1 MGKRSLGTLLELGS
15 EGDMGIGDMAQLYAV
30 YPYASAWKRVA
41 QDFMPA
47 ADILLRM
54 SSDVLVGSK
63 PSSCSPGQCTRLQQ
77 ITDYMLMKKTMR
89 LCVAVLLVAAAALLV
104 VYRAVNRVPSADL
117 PQYEQVYRIF
127 EDGGCLSCHSAD
139 PELPFYTKL
148 PVAGKI
154 VMKDVDSGYRA
165 YDIRPFMDALKV
177 NGEVSEVDLAKIEKV
192 VLDDRMP
199 MPKYY
204 LVHWGSSLTAAKR
217 DIVLDWIRNERIA
230 MHSDALPENRAAE
243 PVRPIDQVVEVD
255 AAKAELGFAL
265 FHDPRLSVDNT
276 VSCATCHALETAG
289 VDNHQYSHGV
299 DDQLGGVN
307 APTVYNAVYN
317 FVQFWD
323 GRAKTLADQAAGPPL
338 NPVEMASPSF
348 DDIIAKLEADK
359 SFAKAFKAV
368 YPEGITEAT
377 ITDAIEEFERTLI
390 TPNSRFDKWLRGDDS
405 AITADELEGYDLFKK
420 YDCAT
425 CHVGKNL
432 GGQSYELMGL
442 RRHYF
447 ADRGMEL
454 TIEDNGRYKE
464 TQLERD
470 RHRFKVPGLRNVEH
484 TWPYYHDGTRETL
497 EDAVRDMGRY
507 QSGVELADA
516 EVNKIT
522 AFLKTL
528 TGEYQ
533 GKLLT
538 NDTSRDVIH
547 DHDHEH

>member
-1 MGKRSLGTLLELGS
+1 
-15 EGDMGIGDMAQLYAV
+15 
-30 YPYASAWKRVA
+30 
-41 QDFMPA
+41 
-47 ADILLRM
+47 
-54 SSDVLVGSK
+54 
-63 PSSCSPGQCTRLQQ
+63 
-77 ITDYMLMKKTMR
+77 MKKLIR
-89 LCVAVLLVAAAALLV
+89 WCAVLLLVAAAVMVV

-127 EDGGCLSCHSAD
+127 EDGGCLSCHSSD
-139 PELPFYTKL
+139 PELPFYAEL

-154 VMKDVDSGYRA
+154 VMQDIDSGYRA
-165 YDIRPFMDALKV
+165 YDMRPFMESLKAD
-177 NGEVSEVDLAKIEKV
+177 GEFSAVDLAKIEKV

-204 LVHWGSSLTAAKR
+204 LVHWGSSLTPAKR
-217 DIVLDWIRNERIA
+217 QIVLDWIRKERIEMYA
-230 MHSDALPENRAAE
+230 DGLPEDRAAE
-243 PVRPIDQVVEVD
+243 PVRPIDKYIEVD
-255 AAKAELGFAL
+255 PAKVALGFAL

-299 DDQLGGVN
+299 NDQLGGVN

-323 GRAKTLADQAAGPPL
+323 GRAATLAAQAAGPPL

-348 DDIIAKLEADK
+348 DDIIAKLQADK
-359 SFAKAFKAV
+359 DFSKAFKAV
-368 YPEGITEAT
+368 YPDGLTEAN

-390 TPNSRFDKWLRGDDS
+390 TPNSRFDKWLLGDDS
-405 AITADELEGYDLFKK
+405 ALTADELEGYELFKQ

-425 CHVGKNL
+425 CHVGQNL

-442 RRHYF
+442 RKHYF
-447 ADRGMEL
+447 ADRGLEL
-454 TIEDNGRYKE
+454 TVEDNGRFKE
-464 TQLERD
+464 TQAERD

-497 EDAVRDMGRY
+497 EEAVRDMGIY
-507 QSGVELADA
+507 QSGVELTSD
-516 EVNKIT
+516 EVDKIT

-538 NDTSRDVIH
+538 NNISRDVIH

>member
-1 MGKRSLGTLLELGS
+1 
-15 EGDMGIGDMAQLYAV
+15 
-30 YPYASAWKRVA
+30 
-41 QDFMPA
+41 
-47 ADILLRM
+47 
-54 SSDVLVGSK
+54 
-63 PSSCSPGQCTRLQQ
+63 
-77 ITDYMLMKKTMR
+77 MKKLIR
-89 LCVAVLLVAAAALLV
+89 WCAVLLLVAAAVMVV

-117 PQYEQVYRIF
+117 PQYEQVYKIF
-127 EDGGCLSCHSAD
+127 EDGGCLSCHSSE
-139 PELPFYTKL
+139 PELPFYAEL

-154 VMKDVDSGYRA
+154 VMQDIDSGYRA
-165 YDIRPFMDALKV
+165 YDMRPFMESLKAD
-177 NGEVSEVDLAKIEKV
+177 GEFSAVDLAKIEKV

-204 LVHWGSSLTAAKR
+204 LVHWGSSLTPAKR
-217 DIVLDWIRNERIA
+217 QIVLDWIRKERIEMYA
-230 MHSDALPENRAAE
+230 DGLPEDRAAE
-243 PVRPIDQVVEVD
+243 PVRPIDKYIEVD
-255 AAKAELGFAL
+255 PAKVALGFAL

-299 DDQLGGVN
+299 NDQLGGVN

-323 GRAKTLADQAAGPPL
+323 GRAATLAAQAAGPPL

-348 DDIIAKLEADK
+348 DDIIAKLQADK
-359 SFAKAFKAV
+359 DFSKAFKAV
-368 YPEGITEAT
+368 YPDGLTEAN

-390 TPNSRFDKWLRGDDS
+390 TPNSRFDKWLLGDDS
-405 AITADELEGYDLFKK
+405 ALTADELEGYELFKQ

-425 CHVGKNL
+425 CHVGQNL

-442 RRHYF
+442 RKHYF
-447 ADRGMEL
+447 ADRGLEL
-454 TIEDNGRYKE
+454 TVEDNGRFKE
-464 TQLERD
+464 TQAERD

-497 EDAVRDMGRY
+497 EEAVRDMGIY
-507 QSGVELADA
+507 QSGVELTSD
-516 EVNKIT
+516 EVDKIT

-538 NDTSRDVIH
+538 NNTSRDVIH

>member
-1 MGKRSLGTLLELGS
+1 
-15 EGDMGIGDMAQLYAV
+15 
-30 YPYASAWKRVA
+30 
-41 QDFMPA
+41 
-47 ADILLRM
+47 
-54 SSDVLVGSK
+54 
-63 PSSCSPGQCTRLQQ
+63 
-77 ITDYMLMKKTMR
+77 MKKTVR
-89 LCVAVLLVAAAALLV
+89 LLTVLLLVAAAVLVV

-117 PQYEQVYRIF
+117 PQYERVYRIF

-139 PELPFYTKL
+139 PKVPFYANF

-154 VMKDVDSGYRA
+154 VMKDIDSGYRA
-165 YDIRPFMDALKV
+165 YDMKPFMESLKED
-177 NGEVSEVDLAKIEKV
+177 GEFSAVDLAKIEKV

-204 LVHWGSSLTAAKR
+204 LVHWGSSLTSAKR
-217 DIVLDWIRNERIA
+217 DIVLDWIRNERIEMYA
-230 MHSDALPENRAAE
+230 DNLPADRAAE
-243 PVRPIDQVVEVD
+243 PVRPIDQSIEVD
-255 AAKAELGFAL
+255 DAKAALGFAL

-276 VSCATCHALETAG
+276 VSCSTCHALETAG

-299 DDQLGGVN
+299 NDQLGGVN

-323 GRAKTLADQAAGPPL
+323 GRAATLAAQAAGPPL

-348 DDIIAKLEADK
+348 DDIIAKLKADREF
-359 SFAKAFKAV
+359 SKAFNAV
-368 YPEGITEAT
+368 YPDGLTEAN

-390 TPNSRFDKWLRGDDS
+390 TPNSRFDKWLLGDDS
-405 AITADELEGYDLFKK
+405 ALTADELNGYELFKQ

-425 CHVGKNL
+425 CHVGQNL

-442 RRHYF
+442 RKHYF
-447 ADRGMEL
+447 ADRGLEL
-454 TIEDNGRYKE
+454 TVEDNGRFKE
-464 TQLERD
+464 TQDERD

-497 EDAVRDMGRY
+497 EEAVRDMGIY
-507 QSGVELADA
+507 QSGVELTSA
-516 EVNKIT
+516 EVDKIT

-538 NDTSRDVIH
+538 NDTPRDVIH
-547 DHDHEH
+547 NHDHEH

>member
-1 MGKRSLGTLLELGS
+1 MKINVKWCVCLLL
-15 EGDMGIGDMAQLYAV
+15 IA
-30 YPYASAWKRVA
+30 
-41 QDFMPA
+41 
-47 ADILLRM
+47 
-54 SSDVLVGSK
+54 
-63 PSSCSPGQCTRLQQ
+63 
-77 ITDYMLMKKTMR
+77 
-89 LCVAVLLVAAAALLV
+89 VAAMTLTYRLV
-104 VYRAVNRVPSADL
+104 NQLPDADL
-117 PQYEQVYRIF
+117 PANIQVLEIF

-139 PELPFYTKL
+139 PEVPFYAKL

-154 VMKDVDSGYRA
+154 VMKDIDSGYRA
-165 YDIRPFMDALKV
+165 FDVEPFMESLAVD
-177 NGEVSEVDLAKIEKV
+177 GEVNPVDLAKIEKV

-204 LVHWGSSLTAAKR
+204 LVHWGSSLTDAKR
-217 DIVLDWIRNERIA
+217 AVVLSWIRDRRTAMYDDGLVGDRI
-230 MHSDALPENRAAE
+230 AE
-243 PVRPIDQVVEVD
+243 PVRPIDTEVQYD
-255 AAKAELGFAL
+255 EAKAALGFAL
-265 FHDPRLSVDNT
+265 FHDTRLSVDNT

-348 DDIIAKLEADK
+348 DMIIAKLEADK
-359 SFAKAFKAV
+359 PFAKAFKAV
-368 YPEGITEAT
+368 YPDGITEAN

-405 AITADELEGYDLFKK
+405 AITADELAGYELFKT

-425 CHVGKNL
+425 CHVGPNL

-442 RRHYF
+442 RKHYF

-454 TIEDNGRYKE
+454 TNEDNGRYKE
-464 TQLERD
+464 TQQERD

-484 TWPYYHDGTRETL
+484 TWPYYHDGTRHTL
-497 EDAVRDMGRY
+497 EEAVRDMAIY
-507 QSGVELADA
+507 QSGVELSDA
-516 EVNKIT
+516 EVDQIT
-522 AFLKTL
+522 SFLKTL
-528 TGEYQ
+528 TGEYN
-533 GKLLT
+533 GVPVT
-538 NDTSRDVIH
+538 SNNSRDDIH
-547 DHDHEH
+547 GH

>member
-1 MGKRSLGTLLELGS
+1 
-15 EGDMGIGDMAQLYAV
+15 
-30 YPYASAWKRVA
+30 
-41 QDFMPA
+41 
-47 ADILLRM
+47 
-54 SSDVLVGSK
+54 
-63 PSSCSPGQCTRLQQ
+63 
-77 ITDYMLMKKTMR
+77 MKKLIR
-89 LCVAVLLVAAAALLV
+89 WCAVLLLVAAAVMV
-104 VYRAVNRVPSADL
+104 VAYRAVNRVPSADL

-127 EDGGCLSCHSAD
+127 EDGGCLSCHSSD
-139 PELPFYTKL
+139 PELPFYAEL

-154 VMKDVDSGYRA
+154 VMQDVDSGYRA
-165 YDIRPFMDALKV
+165 YDMRPFMKSLKAD
-177 NGEVSEVDLAKIEKV
+177 GEFSAVDLAKIEKV

-204 LVHWGSSLTAAKR
+204 LVHWGSSLTPAKR
-217 DIVLDWIRNERIA
+217 QIVLDWIRKERIEMYA
-230 MHSDALPENRAAE
+230 DGLPEDRAAE
-243 PVRPIDQVVEVD
+243 PVRPIDKYIEVD
-255 AAKAELGFAL
+255 PAKVALGFVL

-299 DDQLGGVN
+299 NDQLGGVN

-323 GRAKTLADQAAGPPL
+323 GRATTLAAQAAGPPL

-348 DDIIAKLEADK
+348 DDIIAKLQADK
-359 SFAKAFKAV
+359 DFSKAFKAV
-368 YPEGITEAT
+368 YPDGLTEAN

-390 TPNSRFDKWLRGDDS
+390 TPNSRFDKWLLGDDS
-405 AITADELEGYDLFKK
+405 ALTADELEGYELFKQ

-425 CHVGKNL
+425 CHVGQNL

-442 RRHYF
+442 RKHYF
-447 ADRGMEL
+447 ADRGLEL
-454 TIEDNGRYKE
+454 TVEDNGRFKE
-464 TQLERD
+464 TQAERD

-497 EDAVRDMGRY
+497 EEAVRDMGIY
-507 QSGVELADA
+507 QSGVELTSD

-528 TGEYQ
+528 T
-533 GKLLT
+533 
-538 NDTSRDVIH
+538 
-547 DHDHEH
+547 